1 METNQINAHK
11 KAGTIWASAIKL
23 AEKKA
28 KVDANLFDLAEEV
41 ESFIVNEGAT
51 CAFPINLSLNEE
63 AAHYTPK
70 WNGTYLL
77 KETDLMKIDIGVA
90 VEGYICDGAITV
102 NLDNKHAK
110 QIEANELALAN
121 AISVASFGKPV
132 ERIGA
137 EIEKTLKSK
146 GFNPIYNLG
155 GHGLGKNNIHSAP
168 SIPNHSGGSSED
180 LEEGAIAIE
189 PFASTG
195 KGQVN
200 EAQSVEIFSL
210 EKTFGVRNPTSRK
223 LLDLMKKFG
232 ELPFAERW
240 LRKETEKLKLESFQV
255 TVGLKELMKAGCL
268 HTYPGLKE
276 TKGSMVTQV
285 EKSLLILEDKTI
297 VLGE

>member
-28 KVDANLFDLAEEV
+28 KVDANLFNLAEEV
-41 ESFIVNEGAT
+41 ESYIISEGAKP
-51 CAFPINLSLNEE
+51 AFPINLSINEE
-63 AAHYTPK
+63 AAHFTPK
-70 WNGTYLL
+70 WKDTYLL
-77 KETDLMKIDIGVA
+77 KETDLMKIDIGVS
-90 VEGYICDGAITV
+90 VDGYICDGAITI
-102 NLDNKHAK
+102 NLDNKFAK
-110 QIEANELALAN
+110 QIQANELALKN
-121 AISVASFGKPV
+121 AISVANYGKPV
-132 ERIGA
+132 EKIGA
-137 EIEKTLKSK
+137 EIERTLKEK

-155 GHGLGKNNIHSAP
+155 GHGLGRNNIHAKP
-168 SIPNHSGGSSED
+168 SIPNHKGGSSET

-195 KGQVN
+195 EGQVM
-200 EAQSVEIFSL
+200 EVQSVEIFSV

-223 LLDLMKKFG
+223 LLELSKIFG

-240 LRKETEKLKLESFQV
+240 LRKETEKLNLESFQV
-255 TVGLKELMKAGCL
+255 SLALKELMKSGCL

-276 TKGSMVTQV
+276 AKGKMVTQV
-285 EKSLLILEDKTI
+285 EKSLLILEDKTV